1 MCCCD
6 CLPPGFRARS
16 WNRNLEPGEP
26 PQNLDVEP
34 EPAVTTGNLGPTVR
48 NRNLEPIHGTCSV
61 FLSCSLGADPCEL
74 FVWEKLLYAHLIAD
88 WPRHNFHEKSKKS
101 AGFFR
106 FFLRIL
112 AFFTFAGTWNLQR
125 PLEPEPGTWPLH
137 RLGATVAEPEPGT
150 SGTCW
155 AGHRGTGTSEPRRDP
170 NNQSL

>member
-1 MCCCD
+1 M
-6 CLPPGFRARS
+6 
-16 WNRNLEPGEP
+16 
-26 PQNLDVEP
+26 
-34 EPAVTTGNLGPTVR
+34 
-48 NRNLEPIHGTCSV
+48 
-61 FLSCSLGADPCEL
+61 
-74 FVWEKLLYAHLIAD
+74 FVCEKLRLYAHLIAD

-125 PLEPEPGTWPLH
+125 PLEPEPGTCPLH

-155 AGHRGTGTSEPRRDP
+155 AGHRGTGTSEPWGEKNTHNTAWVLGKYVFNSYIYTVPWTSYCNPRLALFLASHAHQFLTFTHAFTGRRSALTP
-170 NNQSL
+170 RPRPGAAIPRI